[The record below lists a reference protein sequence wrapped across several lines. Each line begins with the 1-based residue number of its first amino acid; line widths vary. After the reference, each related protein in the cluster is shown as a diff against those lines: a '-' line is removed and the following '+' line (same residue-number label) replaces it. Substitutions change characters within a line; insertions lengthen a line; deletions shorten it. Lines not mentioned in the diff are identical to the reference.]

1 MPDEN
6 SKDEINEQNKPS
18 DNTDLPENPL
28 SIPKDVYQEQI
39 PPARS
44 SASKKTIIRRLVLVV
59 VVLAI
64 IAGGIFA
71 AWKLIP
77 SKNDTADKTSEN
89 QSQTQTPESQDLES
103 DIGDTTLSET
113 YTSDFLRI
121 DFKHPQ
127 SWKVSEENSGLIV
140 KSPTFKLQE
149 NNGAESL
156 SYFKIYIKKAA
167 TEADGKY
174 LGRGYAVAD
183 SGKIAYAD
191 PLPGQRKDSYL
202 TNFGL
207 ETPDN
212 FAYFIVQGNF
222 NLMKGDTLGPK
233 FASEVDSFLIAGG
246 FSTDEQK
253 EGLSTK
259 IVSEDSYSTYP
270 AYKTAVEI
278 VKSLQLK

>member
-1 MPDEN
+1 MPYENDED
-6 SKDEINEQNKPS
+6 KTDEQSNP
-18 DNTDLPENPL
+18 DLPENPL
-28 SIPKDVYQEQI
+28 SIPKDVNQEQI
-39 PPARS
+39 PPAR
-44 SASKKTIIRRLVLVV
+44 ASISKRTIIYRLVLAVII
-59 VVLAI
+59 LAVI
-64 IAGGIFA
+64 TGALFA

-77 SKNDTADKTSEN
+77 SKNDNPAQSSEN
-89 QSQTQTPESQDLES
+89 QAQTKTPEDQDPES
-103 DIGDTTLSET
+103 DIGDSRLSET

-127 SWKVSEENSGLIV
+127 SWKITEENSGLII

-149 NNGAESL
+149 NTGAESL
-156 SYFKIYIKKAA
+156 SYFKIYIKRGA
-167 TEADGKY
+167 TEGDGKY

-183 SGKIAYAD
+183 SEKIAYAD

-233 FASEVDSFLIAGG
+233 FASEADSFLISGG

-259 IVSEDSYSTYP
+259 IVSQDSYSGYP
-270 AYKTAVEI
+270 AYSTAVEI
-278 VKSLQLK
+278 IKSLQLK